1 MVSVCLFWFLV
12 SGFSFLSESLLNR
25 YLDSFKVCVVYKFE
39 LPFGFRFFFK
49 MNKEYEILIN
59 ININNTLLNK

>member
-1 MVSVCLFWFLV
+1 MGSVFCLN
-12 SGFSFLSESLLNR
+12 LLNR

-59 ININNTLLNK
+59 ININNILLNK